1 MRTRWKPPRS
11 AGSPHSAVLSPHS
24 ASCPMWLRITG
35 LSFPCQLPYLGDK
48 ESGGE
53 RICAEESRQPDKPT
67 CHLQSPKL
75 VWMSRKKRSPLKDRP
90 ACPCRAVPPG
100 QSRGGAGPG
109 AWPIFRI
116 APLSLWG
123 TCPREGRFHP
133 APAGSGE
140 PHMGLLAEA
149 QVE

>member
-1 MRTRWKPPRS
+1 MTELDGNLQGQLVLPISVFSLPT
-11 AGSPHSAVLSPHS
+11 LSP
-24 ASCPMWLRITG
+24 APLGLRITG

-48 ESGGE
+48 KSGGE
-53 RICAEESRQPDKPT
+53 RICGLQAARQPYLPPPVTKACVDV
-67 CHLQSPKL
+67 Q
-75 VWMSRKKRSPLKDRP
+75 KKRSPFKDHP

-100 QSRGGAGPG
+100 QSGGGAGPG
-109 AWPIFRI
+109 AGPIIR
-116 APLSLWG
+116 AVPLSPWG